1 MYQSLPQNKPAAQR
15 PTTPTSP
22 RMPSTPG
29 RPSPMPGQ
37 RPAVTRNQYNL
48 AKRRLPGVA
57 TNPSV
62 TPAPGP
68 VMTMAPTPAPPAG
81 ATPKPTSNFS
91 MIGTAPSPQM
101 GTPVQGSMLPATM
114 PQQNQAL
121 MFDPNS
127 SPADHPEGIVGWMRD
142 RDAYRASM
150 AQMQFNPNSSPADHP
165 EGIVGW
171 MRDRDAYRAAQG
183 QAQSNGQQGILTGFS
198 GGATT
203 TFDPALVAR
212 IMKQRT
218 LQTAPQIAPM
228 A

>member
-1 MYQSLPQNKPAAQR
+1 MYQSLPSTSSRKPAAPR
-15 PTTPTSP
+15 PQQPKPQGGSWSSSANNT
-22 RMPSTPG
+22 G
-29 RPSPMPGQ
+29 VAGGL
-37 RPAVTRNQYNL
+37 RPAQPVRPQAPTARPQALRSVPGGQNPVQ
-48 AKRRLPGVA
+48 RQLPGVPTA
-57 TNPSV
+57 TPSV
-62 TPAPGP
+62 A
-68 VMTMAPTPAPPAG
+68 
-81 ATPKPTSNFS
+81 PKPTLNPS
-91 MIGTAPSPQM
+91 MIGTSPSPQM

-121 MFDPNS
+121 MFD
-127 SPADHPEGIVGWMRD
+127 
-142 RDAYRASM
+142 
-150 AQMQFNPNSSPADHP
+150 PNSSPADHP

-212 IMKQRT
+212 IMKQRG